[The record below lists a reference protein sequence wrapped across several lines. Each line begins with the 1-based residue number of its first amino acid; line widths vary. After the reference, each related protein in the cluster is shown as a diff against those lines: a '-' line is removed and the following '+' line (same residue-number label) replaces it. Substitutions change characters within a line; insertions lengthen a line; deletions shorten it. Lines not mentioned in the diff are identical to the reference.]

1 ILINEEAGLNLIK
14 EENTNE
20 NNSSQNTEITIN
32 KFTLE
37 LTNGANLSNDKY
49 IWIAD
54 KPDEGHGFTYG
65 LDFNTSGGT
74 FNSGEIEI
82 RIPKHILKDKDDN
95 YADQIYL
102 PYPEEN
108 EEYDIDKV
116 EFVYR
121 EEKNS
126 DGKEQ
131 IVIYNVKQLPAG
143 HSINIPFM
151 YETTE
156 KTWEYIDMKQSD
168 DCQATLTIKKDN
180 QNLTAET
187 AQIPVY
193 IDTSVQI
200 KSTSKSL
207 KETRLEWSDSWG
219 INKPS
224 DADNYIY
231 FIWKVDSSITNITQ
245 KYNFQLTDTFNG
257 LTSPADNGSP
267 EVIGYR
273 MQGSSKYETPNPD
286 GSSLTINNLTASSR
300 TDYVLT
306 RCKKSCFENY
316 GTYELSNNVTATV
329 TPADGKDV
337 YTYENA
343 TATGKYEKIKL
354 PEPVYTPPAESYKIS
369 KYGIYGNRQHVKNKN
384 NISSYDLERLQNGK
398 DLAGLTYHINANAN
412 AYIKTLEDGATGIEQ
427 DAIDGKFGKKNVTYS
442 LSDSEIY
449 LNDSENPLSQDD
461 YTFTSLEYSIKIQ
474 DATYNSESK
483 SFISNNVTYKSN
495 DSLEFY
501 VLTDD
506 TSEYKLVATYNL
518 STDETYI
525 EDYNYISSLTDS
537 SVNFKGN
544 VKGWKIQTSNPYYSV
559 SFDVYPTIT
568 LKSTE
573 SIPKTDKISVKNSST
588 LTVDSISRSASG
600 TDYVAKVQR
609 NSNINKKVTSA
620 RNYPGIRG
628 YKINWETSM
637 SETYTDESGTLPV
650 RQESGVFY
658 DLIPVGCRA
667 DLNSIKVYADGQQL
681 LESEYTIEE
690 LQENYK
696 GSNRTLITVRI
707 NTPAESNYKM
717 TYTTVHLWEDVLD
730 YGRYVLNSV
739 AYETGNPDIAGG
751 YPDNGGN
758 ISDSTVLADLDP
770 NTNDKR
776 FLYSQATHYIN
787 ALIPLSSGIS
797 KKVASADDSSFGVKT
812 IVHPDSTYVYR
823 IRMENASHSTSR
835 NIVIFDSLENFCN
848 NINGETENKQCDWR
862 GTLQSFGLSN
872 LEKLGINPVIYL
884 SSTKNLDLSNL
895 YAASDAG
902 SIDFDKKDE
911 NGKNIWIKQEKFG
924 DISQATAFAIDLSQG
939 IDGQKFEL
947 GENRSFS
954 FTVTMRSPQTVNS
967 DEKSPE
973 TYNNIYRS
981 FISRDN
987 DTNIE
992 KNYYD
997 HQDYTTV
1004 IYRTVGD
1011 LRFKKINSET
1021 NNPIQGIKFNLSGT
1035 SFYGTEVN
1043 KDIVSD
1049 SNG

>member
-1 ILINEEAGLNLIK
+1 
-14 EENTNE
+14 
-20 NNSSQNTEITIN
+20 
-32 KFTLE
+32 
-37 LTNGANLSNDKY
+37 
-49 IWIAD
+49 
-54 KPDEGHGFTYG
+54 
-65 LDFNTSGGT
+65 
-74 FNSGEIEI
+74 
-82 RIPKHILKDKDDN
+82 
-95 YADQIYL
+95 
-102 PYPEEN
+102 
-108 EEYDIDKV
+108 
-116 EFVYR
+116 
-121 EEKNS
+121 
-126 DGKEQ
+126 
-131 IVIYNVKQLPAG
+131 
-143 HSINIPFM
+143 
-151 YETTE
+151 
-156 KTWEYIDMKQSD
+156 
-168 DCQATLTIKKDN
+168 
-180 QNLTAET
+180 
-187 AQIPVY
+187 
-193 IDTSVQI
+193 
-200 KSTSKSL
+200 
-207 KETRLEWSDSWG
+207 
-219 INKPS
+219 
-224 DADNYIY
+224 
-231 FIWKVDSSITNITQ
+231 
-245 KYNFQLTDTFNG
+245 TDTFKG
-257 LTSPADNGSP
+257 LTSPADKGDGSP

-273 MQGSSKYETPNPD
+273 MQGSSKYEVPVNGD
-286 GSSLTINNLTASSR
+286 SLLVKNLTAGSR

-306 RCKKSCFENY
+306 KCLKSAFNEY

-337 YTYENA
+337 HTYKEAAAIGTYERI
-343 TATGKYEKIKL
+343 EP

-384 NISSYDLERLQNGK
+384 NISSYDLERLQSGK

-412 AYIKTLEDGATGIEQ
+412 AYIKTLEDGITGTEQ

-483 SFISNNVTYKSN
+483 SFISNNVTYKSS

-501 VLTDD
+501 ILTDN

-518 STDETYI
+518 STDEADI
-525 EDYNYISSLTDS
+525 KDYNYISSLTDS

-568 LKSTE
+568 LKPTNTVNDA
-573 SIPKTDKISVKNSST
+573 IPTTDNAKISVKNTSI
-588 LTVDSISRSASG
+588 LNVVDSSQAYITRSASG

-609 NSNINKKVTSA
+609 NSNISKKVTSA
-620 RNYPGIRG
+620 KNYPGIRG

-758 ISDSTVLADLDP
+758 ISDSTVLADLNP

-823 IRMENASHSTSR
+823 IRMENASHSTSK
-835 NIVIFDSLENFCN
+835 NIVIFDSLENFYN
-848 NINGETENKQCDWR
+848 KINGETAGKNCDWR
-862 GTLQSFGLSN
+862 GTLESFGLAN
-872 LEKLGINPVIYL
+872 LEKLGINPAIYL
-884 SSTKNLDLSNL
+884 SSTPNLNL
-895 YAASDAG
+895 ATMYTADNAG
-902 SIDFDKKDE
+902 KITFDSSIWTPIE
-911 NGKNIWIKQEKFG
+911 EFG
-924 DISQATAFAIDLSQG
+924 DISEATAFAIDLSQG
-939 IDGQKFEL
+939 IDGKQFEL

-981 FISRDN
+981 FISK
-987 DTNIE
+987 DTENQT
-992 KNYYD
+992 KTNYYD

-1049 SNG
+1049 SNGIVYLADLERGTYLLTETDPTADYLKGNDRIVTVNENGIVTISPDDQNNSDISVIKNTPRVHGDLSFLKMDKLNPNKFVSGAVFTLTGTSDYGNKVEKTANSDNSGVVFFEDVEKGT